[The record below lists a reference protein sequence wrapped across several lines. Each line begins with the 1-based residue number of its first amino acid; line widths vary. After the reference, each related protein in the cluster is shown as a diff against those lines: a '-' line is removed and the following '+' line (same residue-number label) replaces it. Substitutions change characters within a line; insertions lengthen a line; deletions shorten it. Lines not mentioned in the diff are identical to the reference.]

1 MSYREHTILYK
12 ELGSLLTRFS
22 AKFEKQ
28 ALRSSAI
35 SLTSKL
41 LGLSFSRQLIL
52 EIERSNFRRK
62 DSRFFHISSGLP
74 NSHLVYFQN
83 KLFPFY

>member
-12 ELGSLLTRFS
+12 ELGSLLMRLS

-28 ALRSSAI
+28 ALRSLAI

-41 LGLSFSRQLIL
+41 LGLSF
-52 EIERSNFRRK
+52 
-62 DSRFFHISSGLP
+62 
-74 NSHLVYFQN
+74 
-83 KLFPFY
+83 